1 MRSYSLHANAYIT
14 KPVNLDQ
21 FFNAIRQIDSFFV
34 EVVRLPPR

>member
-1 MRSYSLHANAYIT
+1 
-14 KPVNLDQ
+14 VNLDQ